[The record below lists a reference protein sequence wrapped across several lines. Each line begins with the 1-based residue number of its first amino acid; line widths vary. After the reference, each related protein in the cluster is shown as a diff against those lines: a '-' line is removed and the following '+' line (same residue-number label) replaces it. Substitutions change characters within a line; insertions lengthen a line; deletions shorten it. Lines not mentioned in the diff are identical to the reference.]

1 MKNKVF
7 KKTIAAALALTLM
20 GGGLPTAIAGTN
32 IFEPGI
38 IANAEGTLIATGNVY
53 YLGDTIDFGSD
64 DVYVKILNSVDNYAD
79 RTFKLAEEFELTDE
93 YYTIK
98 NADDNS
104 DAIILSAAGIREEP
118 IGLKVYGKGTL
129 TNPYTFKAVFV
140 EKTMQVSNVS
150 VDLDDSITLKFYVPV
165 EQFDDA
171 GVNKVTLS
179 GPNDAIEITSFVKD
193 KTFYNSSGFVKIHAI
208 LSPDFIIQNGSSI
221 VSVYDKIDES
231 ADYNYYYIQE
241 P

>member
-38 IANAEGTLIATGNVY
+38 IATAEGTLIATGNVY

-64 DVYVKILNSVDNYAD
+64 DVYVKILNSVD
-79 RTFKLAEEFELTDE
+79 
-93 YYTIK
+93 
-98 NADDNS
+98 
-104 DAIILSAAGIREEP
+104 
-118 IGLKVYGKGTL
+118 
-129 TNPYTFKAVFV
+129 
-140 EKTMQVSNVS
+140 
-150 VDLDDSITLKFYVPV
+150 LDDSITLKIYVPV

-193 KTFYNSSGFVKIHAI
+193 KTFYNSNGFVKIHAI